1 MAFLLWPREKRDGR
15 GRGDRD
21 LFLFLYFFLWG
32 HQSYWIR
39 ASSLWLYLNSYL
51 LMTLSIKTVILM
63 AWTSTY
69 GFWGCTNIQSI
80 TLLPTA
86 LLFSYNIYHLLQYYM
101 IYLFIKLVITCLPV
115 LEYKLYEVR
124 GLSLFFP
131 GDSKNL
137 KECSH
142 MKCGRRNHWGQQPW
156 LSRWEKRANAR
167 TAGNKWKIPG
177 NSNI

>member
-1 MAFLLWPREKRDGR
+1 MAVFVLKWPFFCGQEKREMG
-15 GRGDRD
+15 GGGETETSSSS
-21 LFLFLYFFLWG
+21 FIFFLWG

-156 LSRWEKRANAR
+156 LSRWEE
-167 TAGNKWKIPG
+167 
-177 NSNI
+177 SEC